1 MSAAPQTRRVKATVA
16 ALSLSTFVEWLGASA
31 VLPLLPLFLRMHG
44 SSDTMVGA
52 TMSAYFAAAFLVQY
66 PAGRLSD
73 RIGRRPIQLAGLGL
87 YAVASLTFAFAAAP
101 AVALL
106 LRALQGAG
114 SGVVQV
120 ASAAVIGETVPEH
133 WRGRAF
139 AIFYGSS
146 TAGLAIGPLVGTL
159 VGATSMRPVFLAAAT
174 CAALA
179 CLPVRLLVPGGRPQ
193 AVAGGAPSV
202 SGAGAGRGPRR
213 GLLRRRA
220 VLGVAAAA
228 VSGGLLTGTYEVC
241 WSLLLRLRGAH
252 DWQIGLSWTLFAVP
266 FVAMSVPAGWLVDHL
281 DRRYLT
287 AISMIGSAVF
297 VCTYPWVHS
306 VTVLI
311 FLVTFES
318 TTIALGA
325 PAMLSLL
332 STVVAPSELG
342 RAQGVVSSSSTAATA
357 IAAAGAG
364 SLFAVHPE
372 VPFLVAGAGVLL
384 CAAVLPAC
392 WRGVVGRP
400 STAGTPAE
408 APPAVQAAAPAAVA
422 QVVG

>member
-1 MSAAPQTRRVKATVA
+1 VSAVAQSRRVKATVG
-16 ALSLSTFVEWLGASA
+16 ALSLSTFVQWLGASA
-31 VLPLLPLFLRMHG
+31 VLPLLPLFLRQHG
-44 SSDTMVGA
+44 SSDTLVGA
-52 TMSAYFAAAFLVQY
+52 TMAAYFAAAFLAQY

-73 RIGRRPIQLAGLGL
+73 RIGRRPVQIAGLGL
-87 YAVASLTFAFAAAP
+87 YALASLTFAFVPVP

-120 ASAAVIGETVPEH
+120 GSAAVIGETVPDH

-139 AIFYGSS
+139 ALFYGSQ

-159 VGATSMRPVFLAAAT
+159 AGASSMRPVFLAAAT

-179 CLPVRLLVPGGRPQ
+179 CLPIGLLVPGGRPPGPTT
-193 AVAGGAPSV
+193 AGDRPART
-202 SGAGAGRGPRR
+202 GRALARR
-213 GLLRRRA
+213 AGLLGRRA
-220 VLGVAAAA
+220 VLGVVAVA

-241 WSLLLRLRGAH
+241 WSLLLRVRGAH

-266 FVAMSVPAGWLVDHL
+266 FVAMSVPAGWLVDHF
-281 DRRYLT
+281 DRRYL
-287 AISMIGSAVF
+287 AAFSMLASATF

-311 FLVTFES
+311 GLVTIEA

-325 PAMLSLL
+325 PAMLSQL
-332 STVVAPSELG
+332 STVVGLSELG

-357 IAAAGAG
+357 IAAAVAG
-364 SLFAVHPE
+364 PLFGVHAE

-384 CAAVLPAC
+384 CTATLPAC
-392 WRGVVGRP
+392 WHGV
-400 STAGTPAE
+400 PARA
-408 APPAVQAAAPAAVA
+408 APALVLADAPAAAPAAVA
-422 QVVG
+422 ASVAQVVG